1 MADVLPLAGD
11 GDELDL
17 IREVERA
24 FAIRFADRDLEAC
37 YTVGDLHGLILAA
50 VPHAERTDAT
60 CLAAMAFFRLRWAI
74 EAEHP
79 GRVIRLATPLADL
92 TGRFGADSWLD
103 RLRRRTGLRMPT
115 PALGATG
122 CILNL
127 AAVAGSAA
135 CVAIQGWLGLVLA
148 LPLLAASVSVSGCWL
163 SALPKPT
170 ATVGDLARAV
180 AALNVSALAG
190 RDQPVRTRE
199 IWTALQAIIQDNL
212 ALTAPVQPT
221 TRFFKEQG

>member
-1 MADVLPLAGD
+1 MADVLPLVGD
-11 GDELDL
+11 GDDLDL

-24 FAIRFADRDLEAC
+24 FGIRFADRDLESC
-37 YTVGDLHGLILAA
+37 QTIGDLHALILAA

-79 GRVIRLATPLADL
+79 GRIIQPATPLADL
-92 TGRFGADSWLD
+92 TGRFGADYWLG
-103 RLRRRTGLRMPT
+103 RLRRRTGQRMPT

-122 CILNL
+122 CALNL
-127 AAVAGSAA
+127 AAIAGSAA
-135 CVAIQGWLGLVLA
+135 CVVTWGWLGLVPA
-148 LPLLAASVSVSGCWL
+148 LPLLSASVAVSGRWL

-170 ATVGDLARAV
+170 ATVGDLARVV
-180 AALNVSALAG
+180 AALNVSALAD

-199 IWTALQAIIQDNL
+199 IWPALQAIIQDNL

-221 TRFFKEQG
+221 TRFFKEKG